1 MEIVKT
7 SEELEKQILEDA
19 RKKAARILEN
29 SDKECAEIRA
39 QWARK
44 LEEERL
50 RIDGDFERKRA
61 GMRAELESALPLDFM
76 RTRLAFTEEA
86 VRGQLAAFFG
96 SLSSTDVTGI
106 VTTLVKRVSRIFS
119 GKRVIAFVGGIEAK
133 AVEKILR
140 AEIPGVSVAGVKPIA
155 EAGGAGGKSEA
166 SGGQGVVLET
176 EDGKIRY
183 RGTFWELQQ
192 MLMEEHREE
201 LVSALLGKNV

>member
-50 RIDGDFERKRA
+50 RMDGDFERKRA

-86 VRGQLAAFFG
+86 VRGELDAFFG
-96 SLSSTDVTGI
+96 SLSSTEVAGI
-106 VTTLVKRVSRIFS
+106 ISTLVKRVSRIFS
-119 GKRVIAFVGGIEAK
+119 GKHIIAFVGGMDAK
-133 AVEKILR
+133 AAEKLLR
-140 AEIPGVSVAGVKPIA
+140 AEIPEVNVAGVKPIT
-155 EAGGAGGKSEA
+155 EAGIVGGKKVAGGE
-166 SGGQGVVLET
+166 QGIVLET
-176 EDGKIRY
+176 EDRKIRY
-183 RGTFWELQQ
+183 RGTFRELQQ

-201 LVSALLGKNV
+201 LVSALLGKSV